1 MKKIRYGC
9 LAFLCLLTMV
19 GVSACGRSDNGTMGT
34 TSRPSQSAAV
44 SESSTGTGETESSG
58 VIDGL
63 INDVG
68 NEIEDGV
75 QNVERAV
82 EGTNGTTAGETSAR

>member
-34 TSRPSQSAAV
+34 TSRPSQSASV
-44 SESSTGTGETESSG
+44 SESSTGTESSG

>member
-9 LAFLCLLTMV
+9 LAFLCVLTMV
-19 GVSACGRSDNGTMGT
+19 GVSACGRSNNGTMGT
-34 TSRPSQSAAV
+34 TSRPSQSAAT
-44 SESSTGTGETESSG
+44 SESSTGARATESSG

-68 NEIEDGV
+68 NGIEHGV

-82 EGTNGTTAGETSAR
+82 EGTHGTTVGETSAR